1 MKMVQTLDSP
11 RKRRLLQAG
20 FLSLALTLG
29 ACSLVPDYKE
39 PAVPAPADWRNQTA
53 AVTPAAIS
61 SDAAASVMSSAATDQ
76 LSDHWWTA
84 FGNDELD
91 RMVTTARND
100 NHDLLAAMRRIDQA
114 RAQAKGA
121 AAPLFP
127 TVEADAGSSR
137 GGNGGTSDVSVSYNA
152 GLSVGYELDLWGKN
166 RAALESADASF
177 QGSVYDAAA
186 TDLVLQDDV
195 VTTYLTLLALGDQ
208 LKVAQSNLQDSQDT
222 LALIE
227 IRFKEGAASALDLA
241 QQRQQVASTAA
252 TIPALQNQYD
262 QNQAALAVL
271 LGLPP
276 AALKIQNASLDTV
289 TLPGIA
295 AGLPS
300 TLLER
305 RPDLRKADAD
315 LRAANAEIGVTRA
328 DFLPTIQLTGSGGL
342 ASGALT
348 AFFEPESAI
357 YNLAASLLAPLFDGG
372 ARQANY
378 DQSVARYKELAE
390 TYQQTALTAFR
401 DVEVALSAQSTS
413 AAQEAALQESAN
425 QAQAALT
432 LANLLYREGA
442 TDLLTVLDAQR
453 AQLQAQNSLVQA
465 RLTRLQAVADLAKAM
480 GGGWQDQQVIAGL

>member
-1 MKMVQTLDSP
+1 MSMVQNIESP

-20 FLSLALTLG
+20 CLGLALTLG
-29 ACSLVPDYKE
+29 ACSLVPDYSQ
-39 PAVPAPADWRNQTA
+39 PAVPAPPAWRNETA
-53 AVTPAAIS
+53 TVTPAAIS
-61 SDAAASVMSSAATDQ
+61 SDAAASVMSSAAPDRLT
-76 LSDHWWTA
+76 DHWWTA

-91 RMVTTARND
+91 RIVATARND

-127 TVEADAGSSR
+127 TVEADAGTSR
-137 GGNGGTSDVSVSYNA
+137 GGSGGTSNVSVSYSA

-166 RAALESADASF
+166 RAALEGADANF

-208 LKVAQSNLQDSQDT
+208 LKVAQSNLKDSQDT
-222 LALIE
+222 LDLIE

-262 QNQAALAVL
+262 QNQAALALL

-276 AALKIQNASLDTV
+276 ASLEIQNASLDSV

-305 RPDLRKADAD
+305 RPDLR
-315 LRAANAEIGVTRA
+315 AANAQIGVTRA

-348 AFFEPESAI
+348 AFLQPESAI

-378 DQSVARYKELAE
+378 DQSVARFKELAE

-401 DVEVALSAQSTS
+401 DVEVALAAQSTS
-413 AAQEAALQESAN
+413 ADQEVALQESAN

-442 TDLLTVLDAQR
+442 ADLLTVLDAQR

-465 RLTRLQAVADLAKAM
+465 RLARLQAVADLAKAM
-480 GGGWQDQQVIAGL
+480 GGGWQDQQVVAGI

>member
-1 MKMVQTLDSP
+1 
-11 RKRRLLQAG
+11 
-20 FLSLALTLG
+20 
-29 ACSLVPDYKE
+29 
-39 PAVPAPADWRNQTA
+39 
-53 AVTPAAIS
+53 
-61 SDAAASVMSSAATDQ
+61 
-76 LSDHWWTA
+76 
-84 FGNDELD
+84 
-91 RMVTTARND
+91 
-100 NHDLLAAMRRIDQA
+100 
-114 RAQAKGA
+114 
-121 AAPLFP
+121 
-127 TVEADAGSSR
+127 
-137 GGNGGTSDVSVSYNA
+137 
-152 GLSVGYELDLWGKN
+152 
-166 RAALESADASF
+166 
-177 QGSVYDAAA
+177 
-186 TDLVLQDDV
+186 
-195 VTTYLTLLALGDQ
+195 
-208 LKVAQSNLQDSQDT
+208 
-222 LALIE
+222 
-227 IRFKEGAASALDLA
+227 LDLA

-262 QNQAALAVL
+262 QNQAALALL

-276 AALKIQNASLDTV
+276 ASLEIQNASLDSV

-315 LRAANAEIGVTRA
+315 LRAANAQIGVTRA

-348 AFFEPESAI
+348 AFLQPESAI

-378 DQSVARYKELAE
+378 DQSVARFKELAE

-401 DVEVALSAQSTS
+401 DVEVALAAQSTS
-413 AAQEAALQESAN
+413 ADQEVALQESAN

-442 TDLLTVLDAQR
+442 ADLLTVLDAQR

-465 RLTRLQAVADLAKAM
+465 RLARLQAVADLAKAM
-480 GGGWQDQQVIAGL
+480 GGGWQDQQVVAGI